1 MENISESLERSV
13 DEVVLIIH
21 SVLAEIVYR
30 ATNSKSH
37 SFKSNKACYQC
48 GSHVRKE
55 SHFAPKA
62 LSDNFGG
69 AASKFVSP
77 ENVIL
82 TIRVNLLQLTL
93 KSFRS
98 FFIYFLPY
106 CKFVILVK

>member
-37 SFKSNKACYQC
+37 SFKSNKACYPC

-69 AASKFVSP
+69 AAP

>member
-13 DEVVLIIH
+13 DEVVLMIH

-62 LSDNFGG
+62 
-69 AASKFVSP
+69 ASKFVSP

-106 CKFVILVK
+106 CKFIILVK

>member
-13 DEVVLIIH
+13 DEVVLMIH

-37 SFKSNKACYQC
+37 SFKSNKACYPC

-55 SHFAPKA
+55 SHF
-62 LSDNFGG
+62 